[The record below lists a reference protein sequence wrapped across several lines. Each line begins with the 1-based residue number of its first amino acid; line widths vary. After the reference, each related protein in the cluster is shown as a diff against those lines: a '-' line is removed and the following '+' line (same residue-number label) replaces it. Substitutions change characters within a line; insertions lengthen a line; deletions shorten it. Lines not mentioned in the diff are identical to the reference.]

1 MILMATSP
9 SNSAPIGVLAGGGSL
24 PLEVARSIIERGRP
38 VHIVGIRGEADDL
51 IEAHPHTWVKWGE
64 VGGIL
69 RAFAGAGCTSMVIIG
84 AVHRPD
90 LANVRLDLGAIR
102 NLPLLLS
109 LKVGG
114 DDSILSTIVRFFER
128 KGLTVLGAHE
138 VAPDLVAR
146 EGVLG
151 RHRPA
156 KENSRDIA
164 RGSEVVHT
172 LGRLDVGQGAVVARN
187 YVLAVEAAEGTDDM
201 LARAARLRQW
211 GEGKRRG
218 VLVKMSK
225 PGQELRVDL
234 PTIGPRTIE
243 LAVKAGLAGVAIEA
257 GRVLIAERAATI
269 DVADQA
275 GLFLVGIRGAGD
287 RV

>member
-1 MILMATSP
+1 MAP
-9 SNSAPIGVLAGGGSL
+9 STPSGTPIGILAGGGGL
-24 PLEVARSIIERGRP
+24 PIEVARSITDRGGH
-38 VHIVGIRGEADDL
+38 VHIVGIRGEADAR
-51 IEAHPHTWVKWGE
+51 IESYPHSWVKWGE

-69 RAFAGAGCTSMVIIG
+69 RAFAGAGCRSMVIIG

-128 KGLTVLGAHE
+128 KGLQVLGAHE
-138 VAPDLVAR
+138 VAPDLVAP
-146 EGVLG
+146 EGRLG
-151 RHRPA
+151 RHAPA
-156 KENSRDIA
+156 KEHARDIA
-164 RGSEVVHT
+164 RGSEVVRT
-172 LGRLDVGQGAVVARN
+172 LGRLDVGQGAVVTRG
-187 YVLAVEAAEGTDDM
+187 YVLCVEAAEGTDDM

-211 GEGKRRG
+211 GEGKKRG
-218 VLVKMSK
+218 VLVKMVK

-243 LAVKAGLAGVAIEA
+243 LAAKAGLAGVAIEA
-257 GRVLIAERAATI
+257 GRVLIAEREATI
-269 DVADQA
+269 AAADGA
-275 GLFLVGIRGAGD
+275 GLFLVGFAAGD
-287 RV
+287 EPA

>member
-1 MILMATSP
+1 MAASIP
-9 SNSAPIGVLAGGGSL
+9 SSTPIGILAGGGAL
-24 PLEVARSIIERGRP
+24 PLEVARCVALQGGA
-38 VHIVGIRGEADDL
+38 VHIVGIIGEADQS
-51 IEAHPHTWVKWGE
+51 IENYPHTWVKWGE

-69 RAFAGAGCTSMVIIG
+69 KAFAGADCRSMVIIG

-138 VAPDLVAR
+138 VAPDLVAP
-146 EGVLG
+146 EGKLG
-151 RHRPA
+151 RHAPA
-156 KENSRDIA
+156 KEQVRDIA
-164 RGSEVVHT
+164 RGTEVVHT
-172 LGRLDVGQGAVVARN
+172 LGRLDVGQGAVVTRG

-201 LARAARLRQW
+201 LGRAARLRQW

-243 LAVKAGLAGVAIEA
+243 LAAKAGLAGIAIEA
-257 GRVLIAERAATI
+257 GRVLIAERETTVAA
-269 DVADQA
+269 ADRA
-275 GLFLVGIRGAGD
+275 GLFLVGVKAEGA
-287 RV
+287 RS